1 MTKPTEQMLEMDQ
14 FLPVIF
20 GFALTQI
27 AGTTAR
33 LGIPDLLDSPKTAEE
48 LAAATDAEPRCLQR
62 LLRAATTVGVLSTT
76 DGGLYE
82 LTEIGRVFRSDSPWQ
97 AGLHDA
103 MHSHPA
109 VWRAWGAL
117 EDAVRTG
124 QPAFDLVNGLGVFDY
139 LQRDATLAGHFHATM
154 ATGTAAQL
162 PLILVNYDFGRFSHV
177 VDVGGG
183 NGTFLAAVLAA
194 NPGLRGTLF
203 NAEDGLVEAPEVLR
217 RAGVAD
223 RCDIVAGDFFES
235 VPAGADAYLLK
246 SVLHDW
252 DDESCRRILRN
263 CRSAMA
269 PDGRVVVLTSL
280 MPEGKATGDP
290 AEVLAATIQDIEM
303 MVMCPGAIRTLTE
316 HERLFVDAGLRLGE
330 AKSLSCPFLFHA
342 VEGLPA

>member
-1 MTKPTEQMLEMDQ
+1 MTKPTEQLPETEQ

-33 LGIPDLLDSPKTAEE
+33 LGIPDLLDSPKTADE
-48 LAAATDAEPRCLQR
+48 LAAATGADPRCLQR
-62 LLRAATTVGVLSTT
+62 LLRAATAVGVLGAT
-76 DGGLYE
+76 DGGLFE
-82 LTEIGRVFRSDSPWQ
+82 LTTVGRIFRSDSPWQ

-103 MHSHPA
+103 MHSHLA

-117 EDAVRTG
+117 EEAVRSG
-124 QPAFDLVNGLGVFDY
+124 QPAFDIVNGMGVFDY
-139 LQRDATLAGHFHATM
+139 LQRDAKLAGYFHATM

-162 PLILVNYDFGRFSHV
+162 PSILANYDFSRFSRV

-203 NAEDGLVEAPEVLR
+203 NAEDGLAETPEILR
-217 RAGVAD
+217 QAGVAD
-223 RCDIVAGDFFES
+223 RCDIVAGNFFES

-252 DDESCRRILRN
+252 DDESCQRILRN
-263 CRSAMA
+263 CRDAMG

-280 MPEGKATGDP
+280 MPEGKATEDP
-290 AEVLAATIQDIEM
+290 GEALAVAIQDIEM
-303 MVMCPGAIRTLTE
+303 MVMCPGAIRTLAE
-316 HERLFVDAGLRLGE
+316 HERLFANAGLRLGE
-330 AKSLSCPFLFHA
+330 ARSLSCPFLFHA